1 MLYVVDVIPAPM
13 QEAASGL
20 GTEKFTGG
28 WNGFAPTTSGE
39 GDPIVVAR
47 VLGTWDSLAGG
58 DATSKITLD
67 AYTGKSDT
75 EIAKKFG
82 PLMISDG
89 VSIGTSKDFCV
100 DDEADGS
107 KYLWICAPAAAGSG
121 GIHLP
126 MGARTK
132 GRIINGGTAY
142 TAGNFI
148 INEIV
153 IYGFKPIF
161 LTDS

>member
-1 MLYVVDVIPAPM
+1 MLYVVGVFGSIQDD
-13 QEAASGL
+13 AANFS
-20 GTEKFTGG
+20 TEKFTDG
-28 WNGFAPTTSGE
+28 WNGFAPTTVGE

-47 VLGTWDSLAGG
+47 LLGTWASLAGG
-58 DATSKITLD
+58 DATSKLTLD
-67 AYTGKSDT
+67 AYTARSDT

-82 PLMISDG
+82 PLMVSDG
-89 VSIGTSKDFCV
+89 TAIGASKDFCV
-100 DDEADGS
+100 NNEVNGS
-107 KYLWICAPAAAGSG
+107 RYLWICAPAAGSSG

-132 GRIINGGTAY
+132 GRVINGGTAY
-142 TAGNFI
+142 TAGTFV

-161 LTDS
+161 LQVT